1 MNCSFRPVFKG
12 GKALSYCALALAA
25 GLLASISPAQIVN
38 LSSGNS
44 TASVNLGTQA
54 GMNSWNINGVNQL
67 NQQWFWVRNDND
79 PTGQHS
85 LDTLPHTFT
94 SSANSL
100 SATYM
105 ASAYTINISY
115 QLLGGATGGTD
126 WHSEIT
132 ESISLQNTSGGALN
146 LHFFQYSD
154 FNLLGTTGGERA
166 QIFQNGG
173 FFTKA
178 TVVKLASQVAETID
192 TPLANHAEAGL
203 TSDSPNTL
211 ARLNSGA
218 PITLNDN
225 LTSGPHATADATWA
239 LQWDFNMASGEIV
252 DVMKDKKL
260 SVAPIP
266 EPGTLAL
273 LSLGL
278 AAFAFC
284 RKRRCA

>member
-25 GLLASISPAQIVN
+25 GLLASISQAQIVN

-154 FNLLGTTGGERA
+154 FDIGGPGGDTVQLGRNLRGLFNEAA
-166 QIFQNGG
+166 QSDPFAGI
-173 FFTKA
+173 TE
-178 TVVKLASQVAETID
+178 TVV
-192 TPLANHAEAGL
+192 TPGANHGEVALQGA
-203 TSDSPNTL
+203 TL
-211 ARLNSGA
+211 AKLNNAG
-218 PITLNDN
+218 PDNLNDFDG
-225 LTSGPHATADATWA
+225 GPGGLGPGDVTWA
-239 LQWDFNMASGEIV
+239 LQWDLLIPGGSSAIIS
-252 DVMKDKKL
+252 KDKNL
-260 SVAPIP
+260 NILVIP
-266 EPGTLAL
+266 EPSSIAL
-273 LSLGL
+273 IAIGL
-278 AAFAFC
+278 AGC
-284 RKRRCA
+284 SIWRRRRSA